1 MKQNYTVT
9 GMTCSACSAHVDKAV
24 RKVPGVEEVNVNLL
38 GGSMQV
44 TGDVDPQVIIKAVT
58 DAGYGASLP
67 GSGGKKAEKKSPVAD
82 TEEELKSMKRRFCL
96 SLVFLLPLF
105 YLSMGHMMGWPVP
118 ACFHGTENAMNFAL
132 TLFLLTLPILYL
144 NDKYYKV
151 GFKRLFQRAP
161 NMDSLI
167 ALGSAAAMVYGIV
180 ALFQIGWGLGHGDLA
195 RVDRWRMDLY
205 FESAGMILTLIGAPS
220 FCVNYNWFTSR

>member
-44 TGDVDPQVIIKAVT
+44 TGDVDPQAVIKAVT

-118 ACFHGTENAMNFAL
+118 ACFHGTENAMNFSLSVWSCRRSGIYSFPYRLKNTTTAATKSTAVRQTSQVVSEPRRRQRL
-132 TLFLLTLPILYL
+132 SPAASPIRPTS
-144 NDKYYKV
+144 KPK
-151 GFKRLFQRAP
+151 P
-161 NMDSLI
+161 
-167 ALGSAAAMVYGIV
+167 
-180 ALFQIGWGLGHGDLA
+180 
-195 RVDRWRMDLY
+195 
-205 FESAGMILTLIGAPS
+205 ESQ
-220 FCVNYNWFTSR
+220 SRFRPEAISENRIIR